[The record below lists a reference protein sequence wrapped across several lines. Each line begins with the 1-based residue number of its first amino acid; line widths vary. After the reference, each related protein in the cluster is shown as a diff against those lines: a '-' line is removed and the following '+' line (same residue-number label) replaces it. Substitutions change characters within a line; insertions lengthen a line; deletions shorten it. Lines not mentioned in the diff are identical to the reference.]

1 MSQRGCSEHRERPP
15 DGARVPPR
23 GKTRAGLP
31 RDRLWTKILLLAASA
46 VVGLALAE
54 FVVRVFA
61 SVTHR
66 VPLVVGD
73 ARTGW
78 ALPPNLRNEI
88 KVGDGGRFATSTDQ
102 EGHRLT
108 RPAGERYTDSCP
120 TIILVGD
127 SFVQGQG
134 VGDSES
140 LAWILDRETG
150 RNVVNLGVLGF
161 ATDQELISLA
171 DYLAAHPTLHV
182 QDIVVFV
189 CDNDFQEIQV
199 NYHYLARSKPLFR
212 IGNGGLEMGNYG
224 QGVSDWLMDRS
235 YLYWLVNSKWVF
247 TSGKVFPE
255 PAGGRDLVAACLA
268 AMRDLAVRR
277 GARFH
282 VFAHHFLQKRE
293 PFADSLWT
301 EFLRRVRATD
311 ITPRLRAS
319 KGLGMLGYDGGH
331 WSAAGHRLVAQ
342 IVKDDLEAAAP

>member
-1 MSQRGCSEHRERPP
+1 
-15 DGARVPPR
+15 
-23 GKTRAGLP
+23 
-31 RDRLWTKILLLAASA
+31 LLAAS
-46 VVGLALAE
+46 VVVALALGE
-54 FVVRVFA
+54 LGVRVLT

-78 ALPPNLRNEI
+78 ALPPNLREEI
-88 KVGDGGRFATSTDQ
+88 KAGDGGQFATSTDQ

-108 RPAGERYTDSCP
+108 RPAGERCADSCP
-120 TIILVGD
+120 TIIVVGD

-140 LAWILDRETG
+140 FPWILARETALK
-150 RNVVNLGVLGF
+150 VVNLGVLGF

-171 DYLAAHPTLHV
+171 DYLAAHPALHV

-189 CDNDFQEIQV
+189 CDNDFEEIQV
-199 NYHYLARSKPLFR
+199 TYHYLARSKPLFR
-212 IGNGGLEMGNYG
+212 ISNGRLEMGNYAPSL
-224 QGVSDWLMDRS
+224 SDRLMDRS
-235 YLYWLVNSKWVF
+235 YLFWLVNSKWVF
-247 TSGKVFPE
+247 VSGKHFPD

-301 EFLRRVRATD
+301 EFLRRVGAKD

-319 KGLGMLGYDGGH
+319 KGLGLLGYDGGH
-331 WSAAGHRLVAQ
+331 WSSAGHRLVAQ
-342 IVKDDLEAAAP
+342 IVKEDLEAAAP